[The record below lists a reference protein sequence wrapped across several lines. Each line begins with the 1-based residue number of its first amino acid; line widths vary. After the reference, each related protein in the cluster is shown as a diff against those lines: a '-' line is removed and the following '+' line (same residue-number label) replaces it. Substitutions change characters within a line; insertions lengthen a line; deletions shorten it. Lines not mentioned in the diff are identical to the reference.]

1 MAKLNLNNPVVFK
14 NTPNRAPE
22 PRSPSSTKRKGGR
35 GLRQGVSSKEKP
47 LEHDKELERNVAKAH
62 RHAKEL
68 ATTTA
73 GEKASNFPRKK
84 SQLSQRSTANGH
96 FNIFVDLEDSTYE
109 VDGNGASH
117 AYNTKA
123 KLPLKL
129 APANSRLTCLTQEQA
144 QKMEESDDDN
154 DKENRNQ
161 LVDDEAEEASGAESE
176 ERSQESEADSE
187 DENIPEDGE
196 NELPSTPG
204 SHQRKIQWGR
214 HAEPMFTP
222 YRESGGSGTEDD
234 GFNSL
239 DDFIVSD
246 NEDINY
252 ESSSFL
258 LDDDDDELEKTPPKQ
273 RRRLVRGRRP
283 VAGVSEGHQLKGHD
297 SDHGELFSPHEPVS
311 KTLDKEVLTKIGDI
325 NLSSTAHRN
334 QNIMR
339 RSDKHGNS
347 DNILP
352 P

>member
-1 MAKLNLNNPVVFK
+1 MARLNLNNPVVFK
-14 NTPNRAPE
+14 NTPNRVSG
-22 PRSPSSTKRKGGR
+22 PRSPSSKKLKGGR
-35 GLRQGVSSKEKP
+35 GLRQGVSSQEKP
-47 LEHDKELERNVAKAH
+47 LENDREFERNVAKAH

-84 SQLSQRSTANGH
+84 SLLSQKSTANEH

-129 APANSRLTCLTQEQA
+129 APANSRLTCLTQEQV

-187 DENIPEDGE
+187 DENISEDGG

-204 SHQRKIQWGR
+204 SHQRKLQRGR

-222 YRESGGSGTEDD
+222 HRESRVETGGSETEDD

-246 NEDINY
+246 NEDISF

-258 LDDDDDELEKTPPKQ
+258 LDDDDDELEKTPPKS

-283 VAGVSEGHQLKGHD
+283 VAGVSKGHD
-297 SDHGELFSPHEPVS
+297 SDDGELFSPREPVS
-311 KTLDKEVLTKIGDI
+311 KTLGKEVLTKIGDI
-325 NLSSTAHRN
+325 NLSSAAHRD